1 MPATAPEQIHRLFE
15 DMFNSG
21 DIEDVID
28 NAWGDQAVTG

>member
-15 DMFNSG
+15 DMFN
-21 DIEDVID
+21 VID